1 MASFENYNLPYNY
14 TTAVTLTKTLSI
26 LVSVNFLTCGWT
38 PNSCFFPRLKIFSG
52 LLLQIVVPHSAKEN
66 EIASKNQFEHF
77 VPNTLYLKIKH
88 ESACVL
94 IYMYHK
100 HRHP

>member
-38 PNSCFFPRLKIFSG
+38 PNQLFTAY
-52 LLLQIVVPHSAKEN
+52 LLYTTKDLY
-66 EIASKNQFEHF
+66 IAIRQSSFQNSFHTFLF
-77 VPNTLYLKIKH
+77 VF
-88 ESACVL
+88 
-94 IYMYHK
+94 
-100 HRHP
+100 R

>member
-38 PNSCFFPRLKIFSG
+38 PNYNLP
-52 LLLQIVVPHSAKEN
+52 V
-66 EIASKNQFEHF
+66 
-77 VPNTLYLKIKH
+77 YLKSKPNIVSFK
-88 ESACVL
+88 SALKAKSDILDKITFNGLQGLNKDVVNY
-94 IYMYHK
+94 IY
-100 HRHP
+100 